1 MSEEKPREEWTEQ
14 DERELAEPKE
24 RPMPVQEEGLA
35 IGLEAQDDFDA
46 DDDPEIAAEVA
57 LQEET
62 REAEG
67 EDDEPV
73 ETVLNFR
80 DEDENEK

>member
-1 MSEEKPREEWTEQ
+1 MDTDRDREEWTDE
-14 DERELAEPKE
+14 DERHPGGAEEPI
-24 RPMPVQEEGLA
+24 PVQEEGLA
-35 IGLEAQDDFDA
+35 VGLEGQDGFDA
-46 DDDPEIAAEVA
+46 DLDPEIAEEVE

-67 EDDEPV
+67 DPGEV

-80 DEDENEK
+80 DEDEEEG